1 MILIVK
7 NILKD
12 IIEEEQNKIYMVI
25 IAIVVLLAVFIY
37 GILEMNKSS
46 KKISKDQIRE
56 LTTAEKNAAV
66 GIVKSYWRVSMI
78 LLAIIIG
85 FMVIMI
91 SQIIGKTVIY
101 SNAVSII
108 TMVYSLIAYIIIT
121 INKKKIEN
129 EFNKIMKQQEG
140 ESDERKNSKN
150 FRI

>member
-1 MILIVK
+1 
-7 NILKD
+7 
-12 IIEEEQNKIYMVI
+12 MVI

-46 KKISKDQIRE
+46 KKICKDKIRE

-85 FMVIMI
+85 FIVIMI

-101 SNAVSII
+101 SNAVSVI
-108 TMVYSLIAYIIIT
+108 TMVYSLIAYVIIT
-121 INKKKIEN
+121 INKKKMEN
-129 EFNKIMKQQEG
+129 EFNKIMK
-140 ESDERKNSKN
+140 
-150 FRI
+150 

>member
-1 MILIVK
+1 
-7 NILKD
+7 
-12 IIEEEQNKIYMVI
+12 MVI

-101 SNAVSII
+101 SNTVSIMA
-108 TMVYSLIAYIIIT
+108 MVYSVIACVIIIL
-121 INKKKIEN
+121 NKKKMKK
-129 EFNKIMKQQEG
+129 EFDKYMK
-140 ESDERKNSKN
+140 
-150 FRI
+150 

>member
-46 KKISKDQIRE
+46 KKISKDKIRE

-101 SNAVSII
+101 SNAVSVI
-108 TMVYSLIAYIIIT
+108 TMVYSLIAYVIIT
-121 INKKKIEN
+121 INKKKMEN

>member
-1 MILIVK
+1 
-7 NILKD
+7 
-12 IIEEEQNKIYMVI
+12 MVI

-46 KKISKDQIRE
+46 KKISKDKISE

-101 SNAVSII
+101 SNTVSIMA
-108 TMVYSLIAYIIIT
+108 MVYSVIACVIIIL
-121 INKKKIEN
+121 NKKKMKK
-129 EFNKIMKQQEG
+129 EFDKYMK
-140 ESDERKNSKN
+140 
-150 FRI
+150 

>member
-46 KKISKDQIRE
+46 KKISKDKIRE

-108 TMVYSLIAYIIIT
+108 TMVYSLIAYVIII
-121 INKKKIEN
+121 INKKKMEK

>member
-1 MILIVK
+1 
-7 NILKD
+7 
-12 IIEEEQNKIYMVI
+12 MVI

-46 KKISKDQIRE
+46 KKISKDKIRE
-56 LTTAEKNAAV
+56 LTTAEKNSAV

-101 SNAVSII
+101 SNAVSVI
-108 TMVYSLIAYIIIT
+108 TMVYSLIAYVIIT
-121 INKKKIEN
+121 INKKKMEN
-129 EFNKIMKQQEG
+129 EFNKIMK
-140 ESDERKNSKN
+140 
-150 FRI
+150 